1 MPGIGRIVRR
11 RHEEVGADSALAAT
25 PGALLSVRGVTAR
38 YGATVAIRDVSFDVM
53 PGDIVTILGANGAGK
68 TTCLHSVMGL
78 VPPAHGRIYLEGEN
92 IAGRPTE
99 AIVDRGIALSPEGRR
114 VFGKLTVEENLRLG
128 AGIHGQH
135 KVRERYAEVV
145 ELFPVLERKRDD
157 FAGLLS
163 GGEQQMLA
171 IGRALMSGPRVLL
184 LDEPSLGLA
193 PIAVSIV
200 FELIER
206 LRERGI
212 TIVLVEQNVERALE
226 IANRGYVLST
236 GRVQLS
242 GDVHELREG
251 SAVEDAYLGLG
262 VAT

>member
-1 MPGIGRIVRR
+1 VFRPFSPRGRKDDDEPVSPPR
-11 RHEEVGADSALAAT
+11 EGAV
-25 PGALLSVRGVTAR
+25 LSLRGVTAR
-38 YGATVAIRDVSFDVM
+38 YGATTAIRDVSFDVM
-53 PGDIVTILGANGAGK
+53 PGEIVTILGANGAGK
-68 TTCLHSVMGL
+68 TTCLNAVMGL
-78 VPPAHGRIYLEGEN
+78 VPPAEGHIYFEGKDIVGRSPES
-92 IAGRPTE
+92 
-99 AIVDRGIALSPEGRR
+99 IVDLGIALSPEGRR
-114 VFGKLTVEENLRLG
+114 VFGKLTVEENLRIG
-128 AGIHGQH
+128 AGLRGQSH
-135 KVRERYAEVV
+135 VRERHAEVI
-145 ELFPVLERKRDD
+145 ELFPVLETKGEQ

-171 IGRALMSGPRVLL
+171 IGRALMSGPRLLL

-193 PIAVSIV
+193 PIIVSTV

-212 TIVLVEQNVERALE
+212 TIALVEQNVDRALK

-242 GDVHELREG
+242 GDAHELREG
-251 SAVEDAYLGLG
+251 SAVEEAYLGLG